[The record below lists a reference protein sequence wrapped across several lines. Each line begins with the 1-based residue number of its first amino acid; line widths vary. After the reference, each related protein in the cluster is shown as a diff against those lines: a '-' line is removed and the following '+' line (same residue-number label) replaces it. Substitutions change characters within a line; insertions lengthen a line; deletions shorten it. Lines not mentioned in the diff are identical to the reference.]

1 MKPIVKK
8 ITVFSAVACLVVVLI
23 FGYFMWQSTA
33 GTSTD
38 RRELHIVTTKVEKLI
53 ILPKGEDP
61 VLATVTDKDK
71 LLPNTFL
78 ANVSETGDKVL
89 IFAKAKRVIVY
100 RPSINKIV
108 DVGPVTIQSLNEGQ
122 ATEKKQ

>member
-1 MKPIVKK
+1 MSPIVKK
-8 ITVFSAVACLVVVLI
+8 STVFSAVACLVVVLI
-23 FGYFMWQSTA
+23 FGYFKWQSAA

-78 ANVSETGDKVL
+78 AKVSETGDKVL

-100 RPSINKIV
+100 RPKINRIV
-108 DVGPVTIQSLNEGQ
+108 DVGPVTIQPLNEGQ